1 MKKGRPSTQL
11 TLICKT
17 ENAAKFE
24 TLILQETSSLGV
36 RSYAVRRNIL
46 DREFRDIDTDYGNI
60 SVKFALQE
68 GKILK
73 MKPEYEDVK
82 QVAKRFERP
91 FHVIHNE
98 IIEALYHTY
107 QIGEE
112 LK

>member
-1 MKKGRPSTQL
+1 M
-11 TLICKT
+11 
-17 ENAAKFE
+17 
-24 TLILQETSSLGV
+24 
-36 RSYAVRRNIL
+36 
-46 DREFRDIDTDYGNI
+46 
-60 SVKFALQE
+60 KFALQE

-82 QVAKRFERP
+82 QATKRFERP